1 MFDNTE
7 KLLAKLKHDLYITV
21 PDDLWH
27 ELYQNLQ
34 NTVINYGT
42 TRNTALLTER
52 TYNSIQIVTIN
63 HYLVV
68 KIPQI
73 LDHLSEVDFT
83 NRFNQL
89 SSKQQTEIKSI
100 IQSTITKSARRRQNE
115 QQSTAHH

>member
-34 NTVINYGT
+34 NTVVNYGT

-52 TYNSIQIVTIN
+52 TYNGIQIVTIN
-63 HYLVV
+63 HHLVV
-68 KIPQI
+68 KIPQV
-73 LDHLSEVDFT
+73 LENLSEVDFT

-89 SSKQQTEIKSI
+89 SSKRQAEIKSI
-100 IQSTITKSARRRQNE
+100 IQSTITKSKKRHQLKK
-115 QQSTAHH
+115 QI